1 MAKKLF
7 LWLHRWLGLIAGTIV
22 LISSLTGCIYVF
34 SDELKE
40 IVYKDRLFI
49 NAPEAEVLPLS
60 VLKNSAQQALGPSYK
75 ITRGEI
81 SPERG
86 RSWIFRAYAVNPK
99 GIGYWNY
106 YKYYYRVYINPH
118 NGEIIHIENSRSEFF
133 QLVLSLHRNLLLGDW
148 IGNPV
153 VGCAVIAFVLILIS
167 GLVLWWPKE
176 WRRKK
181 LKKNFL
187 VKWEASRKRLTYDLH
202 KVLGFYILAPMLI
215 TALTG
220 LVFCFEWADN
230 SVQFLFNGGAP
241 SVKHVIPQSPPPSSY
256 SAEERA
262 LDKAV
267 YTVLQRHPDADL
279 LSIRFRPKKTAPIDI
294 QTRLLKSRTHIFVW
308 YYFDRQKGDLLMH
321 YSNKDVRGG
330 EKVRTMNYDLHTGSI
345 GGIGTKLLAFVSA
358 MACASLPI
366 TGFYVWYNK
375 RRKKKLRRL

>member
-40 IVYKDRLFI
+40 LVYKDRLFI
-49 NAPEAEVLPLS
+49 TASTEKVLPLS
-60 VLKNSAQQALGPSYK
+60 VLKDRAQQALGLSYK
-75 ITRGEI
+75 ITRSEI

-118 NGEIIHIENSRSEFF
+118 NGKVVYIENSRNEFF

-153 VGCAVIAFVLILIS
+153 VGCAVISFVLILIS

-187 VKWEASRKRLTYDLH
+187 VKWDASPKRLNYDLH
-202 KVLGFYILAPMLI
+202 KVLGFYILIPMLI

-220 LVFCFEWADN
+220 LIFCFDWADN
-230 SVQFLFNGGAP
+230 SVQYLFNGGAP
-241 SVKHVIPQSPPPSSY
+241 SIKRVIPQSASPNY
-256 SAEERA
+256 GNGEKA

-267 YTVLQRHPDADL
+267 YTVILRHPDADL
-279 LSIRFRPKKTAPIDI
+279 LSIRFRPGETAPIDI
-294 QTRLLKSRTHIFVW
+294 QTRLLKSRTHVFVW
-308 YYFDRQKGDLLMH
+308 YYFERQQGSLLMR

-345 GGIGTKLLAFVSA
+345 GGIGTKVLAFVSSL
-358 MACASLPI
+358 ACTSLPI

-375 RRKKKLRRL
+375 RRKKNVKKL